1 MPANIAVDLH
11 QVSYVYSNGLR
22 ALTPIDLR
30 IDRGEFV
37 SILGPSGCG
46 KSTILRLVAGLLT
59 PPQDAQPEARIDVWP
74 DSPAEDNPLACV
86 FQSPTLMPWANV
98 ERNVRLP
105 LELSNKQDTQDIDA
119 RIEHALQMVGLQDFR
134 AAYPREL
141 SGGMQMRA
149 SIARALITQPSLLLM
164 DEPFAA
170 LDEITRGRLDADL
183 LSLWKKEAL
192 TVLFVTH
199 SIYEAVFLST
209 RIIVMSARPGRII
222 GELII
227 DEPSNATNEAT
238 NNVTKPRNDAFRSSE
253 KFARYCAEASRLLH
267 AGMSEKSIA

>member
-1 MPANIAVDLH
+1 
-11 QVSYVYSNGLR
+11 
-22 ALTPIDLR
+22 
-30 IDRGEFV
+30 
-37 SILGPSGCG
+37 
-46 KSTILRLVAGLLT
+46 
-59 PPQDAQPEARIDVWP
+59 
-74 DSPAEDNPLACV
+74 
-86 FQSPTLMPWANV
+86 
-98 ERNVRLP
+98 
-105 LELSNKQDTQDIDA
+105 LELSSKQGAQDIDA

-141 SGGMQMRA
+141 SGGMQMRV
-149 SIARALITQPSLLLM
+149 SIARALVTQPSLLLM

-170 LDEITRGRLDADL
+170 LDEITRSRLDADL

-227 DEPSNATNEAT
+227 DEPSGATSDTTGDAT

-253 KFARYCAEASRLLH
+253 KFAHYCAEASRLLH

>member
-1 MPANIAVDLH
+1 MSANTAVDLR